1 MTAAC
6 RSEQMLLSLKG
17 LLSRELGQVFV
28 GTSHVQ
34 RNAKT
39 SNITYCISERDP
51 LHSSSLLQ
59 RSLL

>member
-6 RSEQMLLSLKG
+6 RSKHTLLSLKG

-39 SNITYCISERDP
+39 STITYGTSERDP
-51 LHSSSLLQ
+51 LHSSPLL
-59 RSLL
+59 